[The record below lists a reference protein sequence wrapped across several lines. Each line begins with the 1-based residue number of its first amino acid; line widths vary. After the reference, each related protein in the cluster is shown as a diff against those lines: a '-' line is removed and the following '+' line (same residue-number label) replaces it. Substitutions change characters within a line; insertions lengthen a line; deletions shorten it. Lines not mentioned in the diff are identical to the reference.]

1 MLFYR
6 PQPLYAVI
14 LVQDHN
20 RGNAILLEL
29 CHLKLVHKTLFIA
42 LTVHKNRVAKY
53 AILLELCHLKL
64 VHKTLFIALTVH
76 KKPRSQI
83 SKEIALLM
91 HKD

>member
-42 LTVHKNRVAKY
+42 LTVHK
-53 AILLELCHLKL
+53 
-64 VHKTLFIALTVH
+64 
-76 KKPRSQI
+76 KPRSQI